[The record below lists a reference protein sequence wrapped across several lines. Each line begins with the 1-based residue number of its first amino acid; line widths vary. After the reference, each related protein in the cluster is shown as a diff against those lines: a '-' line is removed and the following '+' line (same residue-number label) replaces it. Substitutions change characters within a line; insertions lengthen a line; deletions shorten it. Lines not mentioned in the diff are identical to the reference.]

1 MESEEGIGM
10 IASHVVSACCCWVS
24 SPFLFSTQPQPWR
37 LGSRVT
43 MSTYELMAT
52 RDQCSVDYFVQETS
66 LEKLSI
72 TERAHRFGHL

>member
-10 IASHVVSACCCWVS
+10 IASHVRVCLLLLG

-52 RDQCSVDYFVQETS
+52 RDQCSVDYFVQATS